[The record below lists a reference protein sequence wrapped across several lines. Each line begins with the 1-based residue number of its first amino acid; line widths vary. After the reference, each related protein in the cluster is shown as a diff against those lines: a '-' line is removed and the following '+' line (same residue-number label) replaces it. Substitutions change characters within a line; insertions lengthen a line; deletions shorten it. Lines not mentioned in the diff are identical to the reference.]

1 MYEAVHGWE
10 YPQIWTAFDLYLWD
24 KKDKKDSQ
32 NSGRSPTCNLP
43 PPELTSHTL
52 FVEGDGVDEY
62 IRQLQAYVREYKI
75 IFEEDCPQPC
85 LDALW
90 WHYGEYHNMDSS
102 QAKKGF
108 KNLRACLDSLPIKDS
123 DVVVGEVGCLCAEY
137 ERIAFTA
144 GLKLGAQLMLELT
157 ENATGK

>member
-1 MYEAVHGWE
+1 M
-10 YPQIWTAFDLYLWD
+10 
-24 KKDKKDSQ
+24 
-32 NSGRSPTCNLP
+32 
-43 PPELTSHTL
+43 
-52 FVEGDGVDEY
+52 DEY

-123 DVVVGEVGCLCAEY
+123 DVVVREVGCLCAEY